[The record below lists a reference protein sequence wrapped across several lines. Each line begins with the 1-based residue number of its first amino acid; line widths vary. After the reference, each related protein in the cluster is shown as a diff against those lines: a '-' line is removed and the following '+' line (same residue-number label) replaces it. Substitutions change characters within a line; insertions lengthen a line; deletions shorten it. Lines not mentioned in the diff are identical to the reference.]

1 MTVSAK
7 KKSTP
12 KLNAATKCSL
22 LATADQRAASKFP
35 ALYLAEYHHKNT
47 SGQPI
52 DVLSRPYQIDI
63 LKDDS
68 PHIVVMKCVQVGIS
82 EILIIKAMAKLYE
95 GWSIIYSLP
104 IESLRNTFVANRIDK
119 TVAIVPFYKHGLE
132 NATGSSDQ
140 TGMKHFWNGVIK
152 LVGSNS
158 TSSFLEFPADLV
170 IIDEKDKSDLDNLEL
185 AEDRLQ
191 ASTHK
196 FKWEVGNPTFSKF
209 GMHKA
214 YIDSDQK
221 RWLIKCHACGEWQSL
236 DFFKNVVRQT
246 DENEY
251 DLLGASGACC
261 RKCLRSID
269 RLQTGEWVALY
280 PDRPI
285 SGYHVNQLFSPTVS
299 IAELW
304 QKFQEAQ
311 TNATIMQIFYN
322 SCLGLPYE
330 AVGDNLS
337 AALLESK
344 CMDDYLMPS
353 TAKGCTAGIDVN
365 WPQLNVR
372 ISDYP
377 KPGIRRAVYI
387 GIVHSFAELTTL
399 LQRYNVKTA
408 CIDVAPERHKI
419 AEYQQLHKNLWAVN
433 YTGEIAE
440 FWRVKHDERYVT
452 VDRTQG
458 IDAMVSEILNG
469 RNRLPK
475 NFRSLNSNE
484 YIEQMAAPKRILD
497 IKAKRYKWDEFGEA
511 DHDFHAD
518 VYDYLAM
525 RVARD
530 IGDRMPRLTVSVA

>member
-1 MTVSAK
+1 M
-7 KKSTP
+7 
-12 KLNAATKCSL
+12 

-52 DVLSRPYQIDI
+52 DVLERPYQIEI

-82 EILIIKAMAKLYE
+82 EILIIKAMAKLYQ

-119 TVAIVPFYKHGLE
+119 MVTTVPFYKYGLE
-132 NATGSSDQ
+132 NAAGSSDQ

-170 IIDEKDKSDLDNLEL
+170 IIDEMDKSDLDNLEL

-191 ASTHK
+191 ASKHK
-196 FKWEVGNPTFSKF
+196 FKWVVGNPTFSKF

-214 YIDSDQK
+214 YLGSDQK
-221 RWLIKCHACGEWQSL
+221 RWNVKCLACNEWQDL
-236 DFFKNVVRQT
+236 DFFKNIVRQI
-246 DENEY
+246 DENKY
-251 DLLGASGACC
+251 QLIGDDTQAYC
-261 RKCLRSID
+261 RKCSKPTDRLMVGEWIAKYLNRSI
-269 RLQTGEWVALY
+269 
-280 PDRPI
+280 P
-285 SGYHVNQLFSPTVS
+285 GYHVNQIFSPTVS
-299 IAELW
+299 IAGLW
-304 QKFQEAQ
+304 RKFLEGQ
-311 TNATIMQIFYN
+311 TNATVMQVFYN

-353 TAKGCTAGIDVN
+353 TAESCTAGIDVN

-377 KPGIRRAVYI
+377 SPGIRRAVYI

-399 LQRYNVKTA
+399 LQRFNVKTA
-408 CIDVAPERHKI
+408 CIDVAPERHKV
-419 AEYQQLHKNLWAVN
+419 AEYQQLHKNLWAIQ
-433 YTGEIAE
+433 YAGEIAE

-452 VDRTQG
+452 VDRTQA

-475 NFRSLNSNE
+475 NFRSLNSSE

-525 RVARD
+525 RVMRD
-530 IGDRMPRLTVSVA
+530 VGDRMPVLSVSTA